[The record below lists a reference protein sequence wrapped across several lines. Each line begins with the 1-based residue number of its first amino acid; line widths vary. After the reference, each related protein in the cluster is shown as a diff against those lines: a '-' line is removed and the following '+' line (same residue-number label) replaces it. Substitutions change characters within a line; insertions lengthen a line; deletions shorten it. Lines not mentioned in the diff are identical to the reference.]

1 MQSCCRNRV
10 WNHLFDY
17 NLNGQQCEM
26 VFAAVAGH
34 LQSLDF
40 TEQHKKWHS
49 CSPVELYTA
58 PVVKFV
64 PEVSEADADNIQS
77 DLTQYHK
84 ILVYIAKAS
93 LLRPGATQGQST
105 AGQEGPPTQLGTTSS
120 AVSVACPMA

>member
-1 MQSCCRNRV
+1 MLNVAEKPSVAREVSACLSGNTSRRVSGGYVQFNTLLIPFPFLNKSQQSCCRGHV
-10 WNHLFDY
+10 WNQLFDY

-64 PEVSEADADNIQS
+64 PEVSI
-77 DLTQYHK
+77 
-84 ILVYIAKAS
+84 
-93 LLRPGATQGQST
+93 
-105 AGQEGPPTQLGTTSS
+105 
-120 AVSVACPMA
+120 C